1 MGYFKIWEFL
11 KYTLS
16 NAICPNFLTKQ
27 RRDVKAIYVAQTG
40 VLWKFKHLKSYFKNP
55 ASY

>member
-1 MGYFKIWEFL
+1 MGYFKTWEFL

-16 NAICPNFLTKQ
+16 NAICPNFWTKQ

-40 VLWKFKHLKSYFKNP
+40 VLWKFTHLKSYFKNP